1 MNEGLL
7 NHVKHPVSFFVEIEK
22 LYNPFE
28 INYSNIIQWQL
39 LYNLLLNTRSIN
51 FAFYFFKI
59 TISNI
64 NNQTKLKKG
73 TFDKDILEDLY

>member
-7 NHVKHPVSFFVEIEK
+7 NHVKHPVSFFIEIEK

>member
-73 TFDKDILEDLY
+73 TFDKDIY

>member
-39 LYNLLLNTRSIN
+39 LYNLTILLNTRSIN

-73 TFDKDILEDLY
+73 TFDKDIY